1 MEEKMDHTVLFVGTM
16 KENPYECSHV
26 EILRIVAVLNVQ
38 NKEVQVFPEREITQ
52 FRTIDHNRN
61 SAR

>member
-38 NKEVQVFPEREITQ
+38 IKKCRSFLNGRL
-52 FRTIDHNRN
+52 RN
-61 SAR
+61 LGR